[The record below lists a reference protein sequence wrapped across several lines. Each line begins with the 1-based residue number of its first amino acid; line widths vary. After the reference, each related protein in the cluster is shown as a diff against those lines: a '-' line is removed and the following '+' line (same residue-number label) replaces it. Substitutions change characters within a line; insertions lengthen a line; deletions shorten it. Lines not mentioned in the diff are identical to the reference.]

1 MKKVGVFLARMQP
14 IHNAHLYMVEK
25 ACEECDEVTVILG
38 SENKR
43 DTLRNPFTIEK
54 RREMLLASLPVE
66 YREKIS
72 VYEIPDWSME
82 SKVADYKIW
91 GRYFYYNAVSRI
103 NQKRFFL
110 YYSDGQKMLDNWF
123 ENTEVREYITYR
135 LFERSSLFEGLSATK
150 IRNAFVNDDKEYIRK
165 YCPDVVLEQ
174 FDYLKKYYLG
184 VLNNPL
190 DDYEMEWF
198 KCKRGT

>member
-91 GRYFYYNAVSRI
+91 GRYFYYNVVSRI

-135 LFERSSLFEGLSATK
+135 LFERSSLFDGLSATK

-190 DDYEMEWF
+190 NDYEME
-198 KCKRGT
+198 

>member
-25 ACEECDEVTVILG
+25 ACDECDEVTVILG

-54 RREMLLASLPVE
+54 MREMLLASLPVE

-91 GRYFYYNAVSRI
+91 GRYFYYNVVSRI

-190 DDYEMEWF
+190 DDYEME
-198 KCKRGT
+198 

>member
-43 DTLRNPFTIEK
+43 GTLRNPFTIEK

-82 SKVADYKIW
+82 SKFADYKIW
-91 GRYFYYNAVSRI
+91 GRYFYYNVVSRI

-135 LFERSSLFEGLSATK
+135 LFERSSLFDGLSATK

-190 DDYEMEWF
+190 DDYEME
-198 KCKRGT
+198 

>member
-43 DTLRNPFTIEK
+43 DTLRNPFTIKK

-91 GRYFYYNAVSRI
+91 GRYFYYNVVSRI
-103 NQKRFFL
+103 NQKKFFL
-110 YYSDGQKMLDNWF
+110 YYSDGRKMLDNWF
-123 ENTEVREYITYR
+123 ENTEVRKNITYR

-190 DDYEMEWF
+190 DDYEME
-198 KCKRGT
+198 

>member
-135 LFERSSLFEGLSATK
+135 LFERSSLFDGLSATK

>member
-82 SKVADYKIW
+82 SKFADYKIW

-135 LFERSSLFEGLSATK
+135 LFERSSLFDGLSATK

-190 DDYEMEWF
+190 DDYEME
-198 KCKRGT
+198 

>member
-43 DTLRNPFTIEK
+43 GTLRNPFTIEK

-135 LFERSSLFEGLSATK
+135 LFERSSLFDGLSATK

>member
-43 DTLRNPFTIEK
+43 DTLRNPFTIKK

-91 GRYFYYNAVSRI
+91 GRYFYYNVVSRI
-103 NQKRFFL
+103 NQKKFFL
-110 YYSDGQKMLDNWF
+110 YYSDGRKMLDNWF
-123 ENTEVREYITYR
+123 ENTEVRKYITYR

-190 DDYEMEWF
+190 DDYEME
-198 KCKRGT
+198 

>member
-135 LFERSSLFEGLSATK
+135 LFERSSLFDGLSATK

-165 YCPDVVLEQ
+165 YCPDVVLEK

>member
-82 SKVADYKIW
+82 SKFADYKIW
-91 GRYFYYNAVSRI
+91 GRYFYYNVVSRI

-135 LFERSSLFEGLSATK
+135 LFERSSLFDGLSATK

-190 DDYEMEWF
+190 NDYEME
-198 KCKRGT
+198 

>member
-54 RREMLLASLPVE
+54 RHEMLLASLPVE
-66 YREKIS
+66 HREKIS

-91 GRYFYYNAVSRI
+91 GRYFYYNVVSRI
-103 NQKRFFL
+103 NQKKFFL
-110 YYSDGQKMLDNWF
+110 YYSDGRKMLDNWF
-123 ENTEVREYITYR
+123 ENTEVRKYITYR
-135 LFERSSLFEGLSATK
+135 LYERSSVFEGLSATK

-190 DDYEMEWF
+190 DDYEME
-198 KCKRGT
+198 

>member
-91 GRYFYYNAVSRI
+91 GRYFYYNVVSRI

-135 LFERSSLFEGLSATK
+135 LFERSSLFDGLSATK

-190 DDYEMEWF
+190 DDYEI
-198 KCKRGT
+198 